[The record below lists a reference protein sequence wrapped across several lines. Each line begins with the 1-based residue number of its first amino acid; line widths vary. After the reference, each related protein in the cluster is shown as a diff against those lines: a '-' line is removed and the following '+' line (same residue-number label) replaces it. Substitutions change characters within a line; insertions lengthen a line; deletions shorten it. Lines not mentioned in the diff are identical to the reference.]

1 MRLLISILWL
11 LSSFALMYAGNNKDA
26 TCRSFVFTG
35 ELAAK
40 ASFERA
46 IGNGLNFQLKP
57 TGLGAK
63 GELDGWE
70 IYIVHPEAAEQDYI
84 YPVNIPLRFNGVQ
97 ILGASYNDDAKASLG
112 HPHEMWFV
120 LNKAD
125 YDKLWPAVEHALWPY
140 SAPHPDKTTGE
151 FFEALKTVSTGW
163 LKMSV
168 LSYDIAPDADSVRR
182 IKFQV
187 EFTVPADFKIAPEMK
202 IKAAV
207 CPAHP
212 Q

>member
-1 MRLLISILWL
+1 MRLLISIIWL
-11 LSSFALMYAGNNKDA
+11 LGSSTFLYAGNNKDA
-26 TCRSFVFTG
+26 ACQSFVFTG

-40 ASFERA
+40 ASFERT

-57 TGLGAK
+57 TRLGAK

-70 IYIVHPEAAEQDYI
+70 IYIVRPEAAEQDYI

-97 ILGASYNDDAKASLG
+97 ILGASYNDDAKTSLG
-112 HPHEMWFV
+112 HPHEMWF
-120 LNKAD
+120 LLSKAD

-140 SAPHPDKTTGE
+140 SAPHPDKTTDE
-151 FFEALKTVSTGW
+151 FFEALKAVSTGW

-182 IKFQV
+182 IKFQPNLP
-187 EFTVPADFKIAPEMK
+187 FPLILRLRLR
-202 IKAAV
+202 
-207 CPAHP
+207 
-212 Q
+212 